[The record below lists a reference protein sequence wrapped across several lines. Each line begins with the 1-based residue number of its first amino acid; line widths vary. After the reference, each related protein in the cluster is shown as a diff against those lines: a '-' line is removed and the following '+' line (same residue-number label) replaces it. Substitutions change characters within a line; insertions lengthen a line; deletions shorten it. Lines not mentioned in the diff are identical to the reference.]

1 MNERLEIYNNVR
13 RILIRFI
20 EKRLPEDKLDKADGI
35 ANQLMI
41 DGEERREST
50 QASIRRSKMNLNW
63 LAQNQKVAKVQE
75 RCNLQRSAL
84 DKQQSQ
90 LHEKVDVYLSAQ
102 RHLIKTVT
110 SIDIDPSVY
119 RAMIIDYIKQCLNL
133 MLLQKAIFQREIEIS
148 CEFTLNV
155 KEFMRTILKQFQE
168 KDPDKMMF
176 VAQTMKVL
184 NDGQISVE
192 EIKKLNYQQLN
203 KGLTQ
208 FQSRLEERQS
218 ECDHVVHAV
227 KQLQDF
233 IKKNQEEFQTQSDE
247 ETKLTEELSSSRRM
261 AKANR
266 LD

>member
-20 EKRLPEDKLDKADGI
+20 EKRLPEDKFDKADGI
-35 ANQLMI
+35 ADQLMI
-41 DGEERREST
+41 DGEERRDSA
-50 QASIRRSKMNLNW
+50 QSSINRSKMNLDW
-63 LAQNQKVAKVQE
+63 LAKNQKIAKVQE
-75 RCNLQRSAL
+75 QCKLQRSFL
-84 DKQQSQ
+84 DKNQGH
-90 LHEKVDVYLSAQ
+90 LHEKIDVFLGSQ

-110 SIDIDPSVY
+110 NVDIDPSVY
-119 RAMIIDYIKQCLNL
+119 RAMIIDYIKQCLNV
-133 MLLQKAIFQREIEIS
+133 MLLQKSIFQREVEIS
-148 CEFTLNV
+148 SEFALNV
-155 KEFMRTILKQFQE
+155 KEYMRTLLKQFQE
-168 KDPDKMMF
+168 KDPEKLMF

-203 KGLTQ
+203 KGLIQ
-208 FQSRLEERQS
+208 FQSRLEERQC
-218 ECDHVVHAV
+218 ECDHVAQAV

-247 ETKLTEELSSSRRM
+247 ETKLKEEPSSSSRM
-261 AKANR
+261 AKAKR